1 MCARFVQDIPEHDQV
16 RFVLRSPQLEFISL
30 PFIPLS
36 CLTTEQILA
45 QIECVIQSNHEFR
58 LNDSV
63 NDQGTKRSEINLG
76 KHLISKR
83 SIVRIQNKDEICLVQ
98 ALVSD
103 CQD

>member
-1 MCARFVQDIPEHDQV
+1 MCARSVQDIPEHDQV

-63 NDQGTKRSEINLG
+63 NVHCPGYKTFRDKFG
-76 KHLISKR
+76 KAFDK
-83 SIVRIQNKDEICLVQ
+83 
-98 ALVSD
+98 
-103 CQD
+103 